1 MQAFNRRDFLKA
13 TGAGAGLAAL
23 SRLGEA
29 AEAGAA
35 GKRPNVIVLLT
46 DDQRGDTIAA
56 LGNPHIQTPN
66 LDALVKRGF
75 TFRQAYCQGGYSGAV
90 CLPARQM
97 ILRGRS
103 WLQPDFK
110 ERWQE
115 QNFPKTMNDAGY
127 ATFFLGKAGNNDGQ
141 VLKVFKSVNYD
152 DKRGDAAVPGQ
163 AMADGVIA
171 FLQDWKKQKDSGA
184 APPFFMHLAP
194 PHPHDPRSAP
204 KEFLDKYD
212 PAKMPLPANF
222 LPFHP
227 FNNGEMFVRDE
238 KLFPWPRTEEAIRRE
253 LCLYYADI
261 TCLDAQLGRI
271 VQALKEVG
279 EFDNTIIVF
288 TGDQG
293 VAIGSHGLVGKQNL
307 YEDCMKVPVIFAGP
321 GVPQGKASD
330 AFAYHFDIYPTICD
344 LTGAKAPQDIDGK
357 DLVPVM
363 QGKAEG
369 VRDTIFLGYKGFQRS
384 VRRGQWKL
392 IRYPEVN
399 KTQLFDLAADP
410 REIKDLAGDPAQA
423 GRVKEL
429 MALLAAEQKKFGDTL
444 PLEVANPQP
453 AEVNLDFFSNTPQ
466 NAKPK
471 AAKAKQKKGGGGQ

>member
-1 MQAFNRRDFLKA
+1 MKTVSRRVFLKA
-13 TGAGAGLAAL
+13 AAL
-23 SRLGEA
+23 GA
-29 AEAGAA
+29 AATLTRGLHAAGAA
-35 GKRPNVIVLLT
+35 AKRPNVIFLLT

-66 LDALVKRGF
+66 LDTLVKGGF
-75 TFRQAYCQGGYSGAV
+75 TFRQAYCAGGYSGAV

-103 WLQPDFK
+103 YFSPRFK
-110 ERWQE
+110 DWQE
-115 QNFPKTMNDAGY
+115 QNFPKSMNEAGY
-127 ATFFLGKAGNNDGQ
+127 STYFLGKAGNNDGP
-141 VLKVFKSVNYD
+141 VLKVFGSENFD
-152 DKRGDAAVPGQ
+152 DRRGDGVVPGQ
-163 AMADGVIA
+163 VMADGAIA
-171 FLQDWKKQKDSGA
+171 YLQDWKKQKDAGA
-184 APPFFMHLAP
+184 AQPFFMHLAP

-204 KEFLDKYD
+204 QEFLDKYD
-212 PAKMPLPANF
+212 PAKMPLPANY

-227 FNNGEMFVRDE
+227 FNDGEMFVRDE
-238 KLFPWPRTEEAIRRE
+238 KLLPWPRTEEAVRRA
-253 LCLYYADI
+253 LCDYYADI
-261 TCLDAQLGRI
+261 TCLDAQIGRI
-271 VQALKEVG
+271 FQALKDVG

-307 YEDCMKVPVIFAGP
+307 YEDCMKMPVIFAGP

-330 AFAYHFDIYPTICD
+330 ALAYHFDIYPTICD
-344 LTGAKAPQDIDGK
+344 LTGAKAPQEIDGK

-369 VRDTIFLGYKGFQRS
+369 VRDTILLGYKIVQRAI
-384 VRRGQWKL
+384 RRGQWKL

-399 KTQLFDLAADP
+399 KTQLFDLQADP
-410 REIKDLAGDPAQA
+410 CEIKDLAGDPAQA

-429 MALLAAEQKKFGDTL
+429 TALLAAEQKKFGDTL

-453 AEVNLDFFSNTPQ
+453 AEVNLDFFANPPQ

-471 AAKAKQKKGGGGQ
+471 AAKAKQKKGGGAI